1 MLTKPEPLVLPPART
16 VVYIDP
22 NVRVRG
28 NLTFS
33 DRKPRHWPVKVGE
46 EVTAV
51 WEETSLASTG
61 TVVEV
66 DDEKGLVFL
75 SVDWEGFKPR
85 EIAYLTGTPFY
96 ADELAAMKVG
106 AVERELERLRNPGK
120 PDSREAIEAR
130 LRQLEQSSPR

>member
-1 MLTKPEPLVLPPART
+1 MALEALSRTPVRT

-22 NVRVRG
+22 SVRVRG
-28 NLTFS
+28 DLAIS

-51 WEETSLASTG
+51 HEEASLATSG
-61 TVVEV
+61 RVVEV
-66 DDEKGLVFL
+66 DEEDGLIVL

-106 AVERELERLRNPGK
+106 ALERLKEPAK
-120 PDSREAIEAR
+120 ADSREAILAR
-130 LRQLEQSSPR
+130 LAELGGSLE